1 MYSFIESND
10 AKCQLNIDDILEIEN
25 KFNIKFPN
33 ILKEYYIKYNGSQ
46 IKECYFSING
56 NDYNVNEIISLKYG
70 KYSFEKEY
78 EQVIENRYISNIYI
92 PFAKDISNQ
101 SYYFNLKD
109 NKIYYISIDDIINPI
124 FICDSIDEFFEILN
138 LCLDNSDIKYLD
150 NYMISNDNPIKVV
163 RYSDLVWVYSKK
175 KMDNKYT
182 IKGYLSNNKEEE
194 FCIVNTKEEMKEVFE
209 KLSQKSP
216 NLLCGYNKE
225 NIAKYNR
232 INVAYKEQKKAD
244 LKGYFVFVLFII
256 IMILAIIYN
265 VFYV

>member
-1 MYSFIESND
+1 MYSFIESKD

-175 KMDNKYT
+175 KMDN
-182 IKGYLSNNKEEE
+182 
-194 FCIVNTKEEMKEVFE
+194 
-209 KLSQKSP
+209 
-216 NLLCGYNKE
+216 
-225 NIAKYNR
+225 
-232 INVAYKEQKKAD
+232 
-244 LKGYFVFVLFII
+244 
-256 IMILAIIYN
+256 
-265 VFYV
+265 